1 MGYII
6 AVVIVLLLLP
16 LLFVILGR
24 RSTGRGGITTRG
36 RGLTMSEPS
45 ADQPTPGR
53 GGNESAP
60 GTERR
65 IPPG

>member
-6 AVVIVLLLLP
+6 TFLVVLVLLP
-16 LLFVILGR
+16 LLFVVLSR

-36 RGLTMSEPS
+36 HGLTVAEPS
-45 ADQPTPGR
+45 ADQPTPGK
-53 GGNESAP
+53 GTNESAP